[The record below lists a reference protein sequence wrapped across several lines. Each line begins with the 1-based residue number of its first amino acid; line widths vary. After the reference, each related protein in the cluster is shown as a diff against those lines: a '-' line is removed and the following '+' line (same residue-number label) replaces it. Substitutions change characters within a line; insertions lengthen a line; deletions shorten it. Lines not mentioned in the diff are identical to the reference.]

1 MPKYYEKENT
11 GKGFITHTDN
21 ELSHVAGYP
30 GNIWV
35 TENTAWA
42 VRVGAVEKTK
52 IEAQTIVNTA
62 ISGSLVDSNGLPT
75 TGSDGTQLVINL
87 PQVFPPKYI
96 FIYTKS
102 IHGEISYE

>member
-1 MPKYYEKENT
+1 MPKYYEKKNT

-62 ISGSLVDSNGLPT
+62 ISGSLVDSSGLPT
-75 TGSDGTQLVINL
+75 TGSDGTQVILNL
-87 PQVFPPKYI
+87 P
-96 FIYTKS
+96 
-102 IHGEISYE
+102 

>member
-42 VRVGAVEKTK
+42 ARHSLAEMTK
-52 IEAQTIVNTA
+52 MTAQTIVNTA
-62 ISGSLVDSNGLPT
+62 ISGSNDA
-75 TGSDGTQLVINL
+75 DGNQIVINL
-87 PQVFPPKYI
+87 P
-96 FIYTKS
+96 
-102 IHGEISYE
+102 

>member
-21 ELSHVAGYP
+21 ELSHIAGYP

-42 VRVGAVEKTK
+42 ARHGLVEMTK
-52 IEAQTIVNTA
+52 MTAQTIVNAA
-62 ISGSLVDSNGLPT
+62 ISGSNDE
-75 TGSDGTQLVINL
+75 DGNQIVINL
-87 PQVFPPKYI
+87 P
-96 FIYTKS
+96 
-102 IHGEISYE
+102 

>member
-21 ELSHVAGYP
+21 ELSHIAGYP

-42 VRVGAVEKTK
+42 VRVEATEKTK
-52 IEAQTIVNTA
+52 LQAQTIVNTA
-62 ISGSLVDSNGLPT
+62 ISGSVDS
-75 TGSDGTQLVINL
+75 DGNQIVINL
-87 PQVFPPKYI
+87 P
-96 FIYTKS
+96 
-102 IHGEISYE
+102 